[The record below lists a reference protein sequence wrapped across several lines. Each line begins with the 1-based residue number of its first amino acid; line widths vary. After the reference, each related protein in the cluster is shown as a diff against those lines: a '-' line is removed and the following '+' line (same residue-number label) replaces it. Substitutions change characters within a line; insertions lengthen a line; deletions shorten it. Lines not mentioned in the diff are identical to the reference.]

1 MHRGS
6 RFVSAV
12 LLCGGAVS
20 VHAQSVPVVDL
31 PAASAKSAETFGAII
46 NVRELPQGK
55 VLVSDG
61 KNYVVKLL
69 SATLATERVVL
80 DSAKEAANTYG
91 NFPLPVIAYTGD
103 STLFVSPRGVLLIDP
118 GGNVTRVIALPQPNF
133 WAQLRRAVYA
143 DDKGRLAFM
152 AASPVTRLP
161 AAGVVPIVSDS
172 APVLRVDFAARTTD
186 TVAWVARPYTRVD
199 TWNPRVSGELTFWL
213 PNPLQAVDDWTVLS
227 DGSIA
232 MVRGHDYRVD
242 WLRSNGTKES
252 SPKLPFDWKQMTD
265 ADKVSLIDS
274 VQAQW
279 VNAARANSLLIG
291 LEHSPTPWP
300 RAALSGSTDPAAPTH
315 PSFDT
320 TKAVPTL
327 ILNNARVLARL
338 PDRPRPDDVYDYYAP
353 IRTGGALA
361 DLDNRLW
368 ILPTLSKQSKAGELV
383 YDVVSSQGKMLERV
397 RVPLGRYVVGFG
409 RGGAVYMAVGSLSGG
424 GFTLEVTRLPMG
436 K

>member
-1 MHRGS
+1 MRRGA
-6 RFVSAV
+6 RWVTAF
-12 LLCGGAVS
+12 LLCGGAGS
-20 VHAQSVPVVDL
+20 ARAQNVPVVDL

-61 KNYVVKLL
+61 RNYLVKLL

-80 DSAKEAANTYG
+80 DSSKEAANTYG
-91 NFPLPVIAYTGD
+91 NFPLPLIAYTGD
-103 STLFVSPRGVLLIDP
+103 STLFASSRGMLVIDP
-118 GGNVTRVIALPQPNF
+118 GGNVARVAALPQPKF
-133 WAQLRRAVYA
+133 FGQLRRAVYA
-143 DDKGRLAFM
+143 DDKGRLVFM

-161 AAGVVPIVSDS
+161 AAGVVPTVSDS
-172 APVLRVDFAARTTD
+172 APLLRVDFAARTTD
-186 TVAWVARPYTRVD
+186 TVAWVARPYARID
-199 TWNPRVSGELTFWL
+199 SWNPRSGSELTFWL
-213 PNPLQAVDDWTVLS
+213 PNPLQAVDEWTVLS

-252 SPKLPFDWKQMTD
+252 SPKLPFDWKQMTE
-265 ADKVSLIDS
+265 ADKASLIDS
-274 VQAQW
+274 VQARW
-279 VNAARANSLLIG
+279 IAAARNNSLLIG
-291 LEHSPTPWP
+291 PEHPPTPWP

-327 ILNNARVLARL
+327 ILNNASVLARM

-353 IRTGGALA
+353 IRSGAALA
-361 DLDNRLW
+361 DMDNRLW

-383 YDVVSSQGKMLERV
+383 YDVVSSQGKVLERV

-409 RGGAVYMAVGSLSGG
+409 RGGAIYMGVGSLSGG